1 MKIVCLLLFCY
12 SRSLR
17 YKEHEKILQ
26 KYGMRC
32 YCLLC
37 FLYYLT
43 CQYQHIAFA
52 IWIIFIQTM
61 YEEKC
66 DIDSQHDKRREGGWR
81 IVWRFARCQFQA
93 ASCFI
98 FMCACAFRLL
108 VSALTATH
116 LGGWG
121 RVCRSRCEA
130 FVSGIM
136 GLILLGGNWSSRNT
150 HKDEKLLLHDP
161 DARMTRRTCISST
174 TSYVSSWR
182 QLQRH

>member
-1 MKIVCLLLFCY
+1 MKIVCLLLSCY
-12 SRSLR
+12 SRSLW
-17 YKEHEKILQ
+17 YNEHEKILQ

-81 IVWRFARCQFQA
+81 IVWRFARCLFQA
-93 ASCFI
+93 ASCF
-98 FMCACAFRLL
+98 MCACIPSSL
-108 VSALTATH
+108 VSALTATY
-116 LGGWG
+116 LDGWG
-121 RVCRSRCEA
+121 WVSRSGYEA

-136 GLILLGGNWSSRNT
+136 GLILLGG
-150 HKDEKLLLHDP
+150 KLKLSQ
-161 DARMTRRTCISST
+161 C
-174 TSYVSSWR
+174 
-182 QLQRH
+182 LQRWKASVAWSRARQAMLGWLEGLVSVQ